1 MDLTLA
7 VLAGLLSS
15 VVFVGS
21 VLPMLIKAVR
31 TRDLASYSLGNL
43 LLANLGNV
51 VHSVYVFSL
60 PMGPIWALHSFYL
73 LTSGF
78 MLAMYL
84 RHREPQ
90 HREDPGP
97 EIKSDVLRN
106 DAVGNDTRREGDR
119 ALVGRPPV
127 GRLDDEPQ
135 PVSVL

>member
-7 VLAGLLSS
+7 VMAGLLSS
-15 VVFVGS
+15 AVFVGS
-21 VLPMLIKAVR
+21 VLPMLLKAVR

-84 RHREPQ
+84 RHRGPQ
-90 HREDPGP
+90 RGEHPGP
-97 EIKSDVLRN
+97 EIASDALVN
-106 DAVGNDTRREGDR
+106 DALGNDVRREGGRDL
-119 ALVGRPPV
+119 AGRPPV
-127 GRLDDEPQ
+127 GRPDDEVQ
-135 PVSVL
+135 RVSVL